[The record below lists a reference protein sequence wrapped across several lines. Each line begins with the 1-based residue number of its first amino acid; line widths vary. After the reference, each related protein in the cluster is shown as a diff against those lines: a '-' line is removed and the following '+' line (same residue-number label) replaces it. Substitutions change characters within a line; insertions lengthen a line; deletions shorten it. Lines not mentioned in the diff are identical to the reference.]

1 MSMSSEDIVQLAS
14 FGESAAFGPG
24 ETTGTM
30 ASAKAAKPSSGGGKS
45 GKAIQPSTAPS
56 VSAMPSVSAAPSG
69 SSKSG
74 KAGPNSTYAKA
85 MKLNADATSG
95 KSGKGNNA

>member
-45 GKAIQPSTAPS
+45 GK
-56 VSAMPSVSAAPSG
+56 
-69 SSKSG
+69 
-74 KAGPNSTYAKA
+74 
-85 MKLNADATSG
+85 
-95 KSGKGNNA
+95 GNNV

>member
-30 ASAKAAKPSSGGGKS
+30 ASAKAAKPSSTTSTKVA
-45 GKAIQPSTAPS
+45 KPSTN
-56 VSAMPSVSAAPSG
+56 G
-69 SSKSG
+69 G
-74 KAGPNSTYAKA
+74 NLTSTKA
-85 MKLNADATSG
+85 MKLDADSTSG
-95 KSGKGNNA
+95 KSGKGNNV